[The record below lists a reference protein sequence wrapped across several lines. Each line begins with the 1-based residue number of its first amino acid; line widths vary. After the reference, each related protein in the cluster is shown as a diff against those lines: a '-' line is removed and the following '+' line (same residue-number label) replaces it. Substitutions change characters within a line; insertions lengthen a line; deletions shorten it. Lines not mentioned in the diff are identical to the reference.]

1 MYLQAGP
8 LHIFYEKGFLRQI
21 KHNDSEVVRMIYFA
35 LRDHNWGTFDRK
47 IENEIIESYENHFS
61 ISYTCLNIIEH
72 QKEDCAD
79 TNHGS
84 ERDEAVGAD
93 TDHGADEVFE
103 WNVKINGD
111 TNGKITFEIQGKAV
125 QEVRRNRAGFCIL
138 HPIEGVATQPIT
150 IIHDADSDTETHFPQ
165 YIAADDPFLNIRAMR
180 WQAASGGVYQLNFE
194 GDIFQTEDQR
204 NWGDASYKTF
214 CTPLSLPFP
223 VQLHKGDTVW
233 QRVTLSVLSA
243 SEKTPVSDNREIE
256 SKEPKS
262 FALGVAASV
271 ETETLSEKA
280 INLLKSL
287 NLSHYRIDLNPS
299 LDSWITDFS
308 NHCEN
313 AALLNLPL
321 EIALS
326 LDNEYEKQLAD
337 FIGLCRQNRLRIANL
352 LLFSSQSLTTPHEL
366 IHQIPHLKSQL
377 PNVKM
382 GIGTNYNFTE
392 LNRNRFEAGDADFIT
407 FSYHPQVHAFDDLS
421 LMENTETLRY
431 QVESAEKLYAKPVH
445 VSFISL
451 RQRANPYA
459 ANAAD
464 ILVPIDKQA
473 DGRQKTEFGAAW
485 VKSVLAH
492 FSTTNVASATI
503 FRTVGELGL
512 LSLEGNPYPIF
523 ECLRR

>member
-21 KHNDSEVVRMIYFA
+21 KQNGTEVVRMIYFA

-47 IENEIIESYENHFS
+47 IENEVIESYEDHFS
-61 ISYTCLNIIEH
+61 ISYTCFNV
-72 QKEDCAD
+72 KE
-79 TNHGS
+79 NV
-84 ERDEAVGAD
+84 EVGAH
-93 TDHGADEVFE
+93 TDHGAIFQWE
-103 WNVKINGD
+103 VKITGD
-111 TNGKITFEIQGKAV
+111 GDGKITFEIQGKAL
-125 QEVRRNRAGFCIL
+125 QGVRRNRAGFCIL
-138 HPIEGVATQPIT
+138 HPIEGVAKQPVT
-150 IIHDADSDTETHFPQ
+150 IIHGADSNTETHFPQ
-165 YIAADDPFLNIRAMR
+165 YIAADDPFLTIHAMR
-180 WQAASGGVYQLNFE
+180 WQAASGGVYQLDFE

-243 SEKTPVSDNREIE
+243 SETTPVSEIRQVE
-256 SKEPKS
+256 RKEQKS

-271 ETETLSEKA
+271 ETETLPEKA

-299 LDSWITDFS
+299 YPNLITDFS

-321 EIALS
+321 EIALT
-326 LDNEYEKQLAD
+326 LDNLYEKQLAD
-337 FIGLCRQNRLRIANL
+337 FIGVCLQNRLRIANL
-352 LLFSSQSLTTPHEL
+352 LLFSSQSLTTPQEL
-366 IHQIPHLKSQL
+366 IHQISHLKSQL
-377 PNVKM
+377 PNVQI

-392 LNRNRFEAGDADFIT
+392 LNRNRFEAGNADFIT
-407 FSYHPQVHAFDDLS
+407 FSYHPQEHAFDDLS
-421 LMENTETLRY
+421 LMENTETLCY
-431 QVESAEKLYAKPVH
+431 QVESAEKLYQKPVH

-451 RQRANPYA
+451 RKRTNPYA
-459 ANAAD
+459 TNVAD
-464 ILVPIDKQA
+464 FSVPIDKQV

-485 VKSVLAH
+485 MNSVLAH
-492 FSTTNVASATI
+492 LSTTNVASVTI
-503 FRTVGELGL
+503 LRTVGELGL
-512 LSLEGNPYPIF
+512 LSSDGTLYPVF
-523 ECLRR
+523 GCLRR